1 MKIIT
6 LNQTKNIVNADIS
19 ILGVQKMA
27 HLDEMAEKRR

>member
-6 LNQTKNIVNADIS
+6 LNQAKNMVNADIF

-27 HLDEMAEKRR
+27 HSDEMAEKRR

>member
-6 LNQTKNIVNADIS
+6 LNQAKNIVNSDIF

-27 HLDEMAEKRR
+27 HSDEMAEKRR